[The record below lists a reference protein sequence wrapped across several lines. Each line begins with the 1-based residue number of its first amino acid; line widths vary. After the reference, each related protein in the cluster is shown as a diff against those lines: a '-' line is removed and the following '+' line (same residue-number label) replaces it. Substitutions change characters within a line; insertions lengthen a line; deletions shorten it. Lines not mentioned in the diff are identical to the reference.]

1 MVQAVEGRV
10 EKVTPGLQLS
20 SFSPLGTG
28 PWLRVLEG
36 RTMFLSVAYVLVTLV
51 ALSHQA
57 SAVNNGLGL
66 VPPMGW
72 NTWCT
77 QGHCGLDVCN
87 DMEVR
92 AIADAMVDNGLKDVG
107 FQYINM
113 DDCWADK
120 RDAKGNI
127 LADTDRFPNFA
138 DTIRYVNSKGLKF
151 GLYTDSGIYTCSTGT
166 RDHKIPGSYG
176 HYEQDANTYASWNV
190 EYVKMDWCNTKVNGT
205 QLDPHKQ
212 YSQMSAALN
221 ATGKPI
227 FFNSCEWGVDNPWE
241 WMHEYANSWRSGP
254 DHHDDWKST
263 SGIIEHNIGLG
274 KYAGPGGWN
283 DLDFLMT
290 GGQGCSF
297 NQPGK
302 HCPGMT
308 DTEYKTEFIMWCI
321 MASPLLVATDI
332 RNMTDVM
339 KATLLNKELIAVNQD
354 KLGVGGD
361 KVGNWNCSGNASLC
375 QLWAK
380 PLVNGTFAIAVYNKD
395 DNEAHNI
402 TFDFGLLPG
411 MTGKKAQVR
420 NLYTHEEYASP
431 MASITA
437 PVEPH
442 GTEVFKLTPI
452 TTDNTSA

>member
-1 MVQAVEGRV
+1 MV
-10 EKVTPGLQLS
+10 
-20 SFSPLGTG
+20 
-28 PWLRVLEG
+28 
-36 RTMFLSVAYVLVTLV
+36 VTL
-51 ALSHQA
+51 ALLVLCCQCLQHVIA
-57 SAVNNGLGL
+57 LKNGLGL

-77 QGHCGLDVCN
+77 QGLCGLDRCN
-87 DMEVR
+87 DKEVR
-92 AIADAMVDNGLKDVG
+92 EIADTMTTNGMKELG
-107 FQYINM
+107 YEYINM

-120 RDAKGNI
+120 RDDNGNI
-127 LADTDRFPNFA
+127 VADPKRFPDFEA
-138 DTIRYVNSKGLKF
+138 TIRYVNEKGFKF
-151 GLYTDSGIYTCSTGT
+151 GVYTDAGIYTCSTGT
-166 RDHKIPGSYG
+166 RLHRIPGSYG
-176 HYEQDANTYASWNV
+176 HYEQDAKTYASWNV
-190 EYVKMDWCNTKVNGT
+190 EYVKMDWCNTKLNGT
-205 QLDPHKQ
+205 DLDPHVQ
-212 YSQMSAALN
+212 YAQMSVALN

-227 FFNSCEWGVDNPWE
+227 FFNSCEWGKDSPWE
-241 WMHEYANSWRSGP
+241 WMRTYANSWRSGP
-254 DHHDDWKST
+254 DHSDHWAST
-263 SGIIEHNIGLG
+263 RDIIEHNIGLG

-290 GGQGCSF
+290 GGQGCGIFF
-297 NQPGK
+297 NEPGK